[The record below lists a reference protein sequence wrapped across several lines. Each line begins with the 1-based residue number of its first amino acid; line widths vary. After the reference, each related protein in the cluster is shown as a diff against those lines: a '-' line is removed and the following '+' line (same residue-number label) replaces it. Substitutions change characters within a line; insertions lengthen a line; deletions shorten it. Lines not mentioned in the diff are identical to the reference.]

1 LYFFF
6 FVKVNWFYSHS
17 TFLTTP
23 IQSHLGPTSQRFLFG
38 HSLKPSCYFIT
49 SHRALV
55 PFLSHSLSQTR
66 SLFTRP
72 AFCLHLFYFINKK
85 VKFIL
90 DPIIYKY
97 LYFDALG
104 HGVSM
109 TLNLQKDSVWS
120 LYLLSLNLE
129 VTISWCL
136 GLLWEHELHHF
147 SNQL

>member
-6 FVKVNWFYSHS
+6 FVKVNWFYCHS

-66 SLFTRP
+66 SQEVYETRFLSP
-72 AFCLHLFYFINKK
+72 
-85 VKFIL
+85 FIL
-90 DPIIYKY
+90 FHK
-97 LYFDALG
+97 
-104 HGVSM
+104 
-109 TLNLQKDSVWS
+109 
-120 LYLLSLNLE
+120 
-129 VTISWCL
+129 
-136 GLLWEHELHHF
+136 
-147 SNQL
+147 

>member
-1 LYFFF
+1 MNSTKHPFHVTITRDFFLFIIGYNINKVTFQTANGDVAQMVERSLSMREVRGSIPRISILYFFF

-66 SLFTRP
+66 SQEVYETRFLSP
-72 AFCLHLFYFINKK
+72 
-85 VKFIL
+85 FIL
-90 DPIIYKY
+90 FHK
-97 LYFDALG
+97 
-104 HGVSM
+104 
-109 TLNLQKDSVWS
+109 
-120 LYLLSLNLE
+120 
-129 VTISWCL
+129 
-136 GLLWEHELHHF
+136 
-147 SNQL
+147 